1 MNKLVG
7 LLVISLCSL
16 AQAQTREL
24 SVLTYNVAGLP
35 QEISRVFPERNI
47 PKISPLLNGYD
58 LVLVQEDFAY
68 HSQLTRDLEDYLFRS
83 RKINTGWFGLGDGLS
98 MFSNRAF
105 FDFERTPWEVC
116 SGLFNRSSDCLTPKG
131 FSFARLKISEHER
144 IDVYNLHLDAG
155 RSDEDSAA
163 REQQLEQ
170 LMTFFE
176 FHSNANP
183 VIIAGDWNLRREN
196 PRDQRLLERIEQRLK
211 LTSAC
216 HHFNCNNE
224 SVDKVHF
231 RNGLAF
237 RLTPILR
244 QFEDQRFQDS
254 NGNSLSDHEP
264 LNVVFL
270 IDPI

>member
-1 MNKLVG
+1 MNKLIG

-176 FHSNANP
+176 LHSNANP

-196 PRDQRLLERIEQRLK
+196 PRDSRILEAIEERLK
-211 LTSAC
+211 VRSAC
-216 HHFNCNNE
+216 QYFNCNDE
-224 SVDKVHF
+224 RVDKVYYKS
-231 RNGLAF
+231 GLHLAIHP
-237 RLTPILR
+237 LLR
-244 QFEDQRFQDS
+244 QLESERFQDE
-254 NGNSLSDHEP
+254 NSRPLSDH
-264 LNVVFL
+264 
-270 IDPI
+270 DPVYVNFKISPR